1 MGVPKRN
8 GPSSSEE
15 WLHLAVRYLARWDR
29 TAAQVERFL
38 TQKGASS
45 AQARQALARLS
56 DLGYLDDSRYAQR
69 WIERRLARKPMGRER
84 LKAELEA
91 NGVADAVADRAL
103 CEALREIDE
112 ETLARQALAVRQRK
126 GRRLTPV
133 QEARLLRQW
142 GFAEETID
150 RMIRDRSGHE
160 GLDA

>member
-91 NGVADAVADRAL
+91 TGVADAVADR
-103 CEALREIDE
+103 ALREIDE
-112 ETLARQALAVRQRK
+112 ETLARQALAARQRK

-133 QEARLLRQW
+133 QEARLLHQW